1 MTLQEMIEK
10 RKKLWNDM
18 KGVLDKAKAEGRSMT
33 GEELTKYNAMEQDL
47 DALEGTIKA
56 EERAQDLEKRF
67 AEPSKPNP
75 AKHQIGGEGGEERA
89 KGKDS
94 EEYRQ
99 MFRKVVA
106 GRTDIEQLRSMH
118 IHTDSDAGVAL
129 VPTNLAKMMID
140 NTANFNV
147 MRGLATVMTLGANTE
162 IPFVASHGSASW
174 IDEEGDFAE
183 SDDKVDK
190 KIIKAYKV
198 GTLMKISNEL
208 IKDNIFNL
216 ENYTSQEFGRRVG
229 EKEETAFV
237 AGDGTGKPR
246 GFMLDAT
253 LGTTSAA
260 GTAIILDEVIDLY
273 HSVERQYRKV
283 GTWLMNDSTIK
294 AVRKIK
300 DKNDQY
306 IWQPGATAGAPD
318 TLFGRPLETS
328 NDMDEIAA
336 GKKVMAFGDFKQ
348 YYIVDRE
355 DIYFQILKEVYATK
369 GQVGFLA
376 YKRVDGRLMDNKA
389 IKYLQMHA

>member
-33 GEELTKYNAMEQDL
+33 GEELTKYNAMEKDL
-47 DALEGTIKA
+47 DDLEGTIKA

-67 AEPSKPNP
+67 AEPARPNP
-75 AKHQIGGEGGEERA
+75 AIQMIGGEGGEGRA
-89 KGKDS
+89 LGKDS

-106 GRTDIEQLRSMH
+106 GRNDIEQLRSMH

-260 GTAIILDEVIDLY
+260 GTALVLDEVIDLY
-273 HSVERQYRKV
+273 HAVERQYRKV

-328 NDMDEIAA
+328 NDMDEIGA

-376 YKRVDGRLMDNKA
+376 YKRVDGRLMDNNA